1 VGFVIAGLYVL
12 ACVVVGLAG
21 TRRSMGFW
29 GAFFLSFLITPFVM
43 ILVLQLTRRSDPPPR
58 DPDRSS
64 TRAS

>member
-1 VGFVIAGLYVL
+1 MGFVIAGLYVV

-43 ILVLQLTRRSDPPPR
+43 ILVLQLTRRSDR
-58 DPDRSS
+58 LDRDRSS

>member
-58 DPDRSS
+58 DRDRSS